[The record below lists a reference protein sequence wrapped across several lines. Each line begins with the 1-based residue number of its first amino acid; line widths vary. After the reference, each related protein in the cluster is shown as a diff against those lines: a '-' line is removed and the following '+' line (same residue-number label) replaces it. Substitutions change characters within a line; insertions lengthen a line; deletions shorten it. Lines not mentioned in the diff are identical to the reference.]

1 MSAEASG
8 ARPVKVQP
16 AAKHVTRDPFTDPS
30 VSYIPRGQKKLA
42 AIEPGAIGSMAVL
55 VALIAGIGYGGWAVL
70 QEVQKVRFTPVDQT
84 PQVLSDL
91 DPIATPPAPS
101 ETETTVAAAE
111 APPTMEA
118 LDRLYRPEALD
129 VPVLVARDGPIST
142 LDPRSV
148 GALRSAQPA
157 TPASGGQFAGL
168 AIPAE
173 GTPPLTPQPQ
183 VVAEVSPDVVMFAV
197 RPSWVR
203 VRAAD
208 GTVIFEKI
216 LDSGEEFVIPATEEP
231 ATLRAGN
238 AGSLYFR
245 VNGQTIGPAGTGASV
260 VDGVTLASAALASEF
275 QVADL
280 SEDADLARFVAVA
293 EAQPAP
299 DAVPGDPG
307 APLATD

>member
-1 MSAEASG
+1 
-8 ARPVKVQP
+8 
-16 AAKHVTRDPFTDPS
+16 
-30 VSYIPRGQKKLA
+30 
-42 AIEPGAIGSMAVL
+42 
-55 VALIAGIGYGGWAVL
+55 
-70 QEVQKVRFTPVDQT
+70 
-84 PQVLSDL
+84 
-91 DPIATPPAPS
+91 
-101 ETETTVAAAE
+101 
-111 APPTMEA
+111 
-118 LDRLYRPEALD
+118 
-129 VPVLVARDGPIST
+129 
-142 LDPRSV
+142 
-148 GALRSAQPA
+148 
-157 TPASGGQFAGL
+157 
-168 AIPAE
+168 
-173 GTPPLTPQPQ
+173 
-183 VVAEVSPDVVMFAV
+183 MFAV